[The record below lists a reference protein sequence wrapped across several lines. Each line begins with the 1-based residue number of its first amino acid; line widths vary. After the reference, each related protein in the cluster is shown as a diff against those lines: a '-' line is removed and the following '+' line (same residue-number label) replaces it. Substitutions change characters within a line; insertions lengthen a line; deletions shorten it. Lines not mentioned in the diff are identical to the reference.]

1 VIIYSIIPMETIF
14 QAQQEEEK
22 TKSNKIIEINNIKVE
37 ARFIEE
43 NIYEIQRVYSTNAQ
57 DYLQPWLQ
65 PGTRIRLSYQ
75 IENLFP
81 KNRWS
86 GWNKGDIID

>member
-1 VIIYSIIPMETIF
+1 MVIYSIIPMETIF
-14 QAQQEEEK
+14 QSQEKEDMV
-22 TKSNKIIEINNIKVE
+22 KSNKIIEINNIKVE
-37 ARFIEE
+37 ARLIEE
-43 NIYEIQRVYSTNAQ
+43 DIYEIQRIYSTNAQ

-81 KNRWS
+81 KNR
-86 GWNKGDIID
+86 